1 MIPHW
6 GWRSVLFLGGFVP
19 LVLAVV
25 LLFVLPESVRHM
37 VANRQPVERIRRV
50 LQRISAVAD
59 EATSFV
65 LTETSPAVRA
75 NNGAAVVLSR
85 PYVAGSLMLW
95 LAYFMGLVIFYA
107 LINWMPI
114 LLKDVGIEAPN
125 AALLTALFPLGGVG
139 AVFFGWLMDRFNGN
153 TVIAIGF
160 ALTAAAVFAIG
171 HANGNIA
178 VLIIAVFVAGT
189 LMKTAQSS
197 LPALAADFY
206 PTQGG
211 ATGVAWML
219 GLGRFGGI
227 AGSFLV
233 ADLTRRGAGF
243 SDIFSV
249 VAIPGVIAA
258 VALVVKQL
266 ARPEARLVRGV
277 DRGEVLSH

>member
-50 LQRISAVAD
+50 LQRISAVAN

-65 LTETSPAVRA
+65 LTETSPAARA

-206 PTQGG
+206 PTQGR
-211 ATGVAWML
+211 ATGVAWR
-219 GLGRFGGI
+219 GCSAWAASAASRARFSSPI
-227 AGSFLV
+227 SPAAEPASATFL
-233 ADLTRRGAGF
+233 A
-243 SDIFSV
+243 S
-249 VAIPGVIAA
+249 
-258 VALVVKQL
+258 
-266 ARPEARLVRGV
+266 
-277 DRGEVLSH
+277 